1 MVSGGY
7 TSTGIRNRIFSL
19 SSAAASHVS
28 RFFVSEMG
36 GDLSSGSTM
45 TVMGKAKDVVVY
57 LSPTGSD
64 ADGLPLAGAKLASF
78 EALAPGLV
86 DVPAHP
92 VAPANISTA
101 AATSPRPSAITS
113 ARQTFLEY
121 VDTRYGVRQ
130 TGVVQ

>member
-1 MVSGGY
+1 
-7 TSTGIRNRIFSL
+7 
-19 SSAAASHVS
+19 
-28 RFFVSEMG
+28 
-36 GDLSSGSTM
+36 M

-64 ADGLPLAGAKLASF
+64 ADGLPLAGVELASV
-78 EALAPGLV
+78 EALAPGPVDVLGLV

-113 ARQTFLEY
+113 ARQTSLEY
-121 VDTRYGVRQ
+121 VDARYGIRQ
-130 TGVVQ
+130 TGAVQ